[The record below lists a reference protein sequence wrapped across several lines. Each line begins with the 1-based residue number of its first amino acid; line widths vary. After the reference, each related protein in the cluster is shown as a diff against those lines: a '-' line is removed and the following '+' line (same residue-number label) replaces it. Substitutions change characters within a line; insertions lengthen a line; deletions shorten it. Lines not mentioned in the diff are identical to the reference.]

1 MIHRPIFGLPHESR
15 SPGAKHD
22 ALDAARATHGLAG
35 KSTKEIEDD
44 ASGLEADHRVKNLL
58 ASVQSLAAQSARHAS
73 SMDEFLASFLG
84 RIDALASAYTLLAA
98 TRWRGADIGDIAA
111 AVLGGLAGGRVTWR
125 GPGIVLNA
133 RATNALTLAL
143 HELGANAIKFG
154 ALASAA
160 GRVEVVWRGAGRGG
174 FELEWVETGG
184 GPADKG
190 AGYGFGRTLIERVTG
205 RELGGSGFLELGS
218 DGVRVRLTGGETAL
232 ADARGAAKSRAGA
245 VTRPDGASSGTES
258 LTDLSGVKVLIVE
271 DAVLLAL
278 ELEAGLTAAG
288 AQVVGVASDLDEARR
303 LASLNFDVAVLDANL
318 NGQSVTPIAHGLAL
332 RGTPF
337 IFATGYRD
345 LGADTEGFDAP
356 VVLKPYNVRQI
367 AAALRVA
374 LGDCGRS

>member
-1 MIHRPIFGLPHESR
+1 MVHRPIIGLPQESR

-35 KSTKEIEDD
+35 RSTKEIEDD
-44 ASGLEADHRVKNLL
+44 ALGLEMDHRVKNLL

-73 SMDEFLASFLG
+73 SMDEFLASFMG
-84 RIDALASAYTLLAA
+84 RIDAMASAYTLLAA
-98 TRWRGADIGDIAA
+98 TRWRGADIGDIAT

-125 GPGIVLNA
+125 GPDILLNA

-160 GRVEVVWRGAGRGG
+160 GRVEVLWHGTPQGG

-184 GPADKG
+184 GPANQN

-205 RELGGSGFLELGS
+205 RELGGTSFLELS
-218 DGVRVRLTGGETAL
+218 NEGVRVRLTAGETAL
-232 ADARGAAKSRAGA
+232 ADARGALRPRAESA
-245 VTRPDGASSGTES
+245 PRPNGASSGSES

-271 DAVLLAL
+271 DAMLLAL
-278 ELEAGLTAAG
+278 ELEAGLTEAG
-288 AQVVGVASDLDEARR
+288 AQVVGVASDLDEAWR
-303 LASLNFDVAVLDANL
+303 LASLDFDVAVLDANL
-318 NGQSVTPIAHGLAL
+318 NGQSAKPIAHSLAQ

-345 LGADTEGFDAP
+345 MGVDTAGFDAP
-356 VVLKPYNVRQI
+356 VVLKPYNIRQI
-367 AAALRVA
+367 AAALRMA
-374 LGDCGRS
+374 LNA